1 MPRCGGAPGRKVSR
15 HQSCKSSRNTRE
27 RANRPPRVLSI
38 GQADVCDIYSYYAGQ
53 LGISGWGQSIVVL
66 GAVEAEG
73 VQSYYLQVPRWLLP
87 PGEDGD
93 TVWTNTSTRLVR
105 VFWKQDERGGLGSL
119 HYYPG
124 WGEGEV
130 HLGRNEEEGEDRD
143 TE

>member
-27 RANRPPRVLSI
+27 RADRPPRVLSI
-38 GQADVCDIYSYYAGQ
+38 GWSDASDQYSAYVGQ
-53 LGISGWGQSIVVL
+53 RGISGWGRSIVVL

-87 PGEDGD
+87 PGE
-93 TVWTNTSTRLVR
+93 VSRLIR

-130 HLGRNEEEGEDRD
+130 YLGGFEEEIA
-143 TE
+143 